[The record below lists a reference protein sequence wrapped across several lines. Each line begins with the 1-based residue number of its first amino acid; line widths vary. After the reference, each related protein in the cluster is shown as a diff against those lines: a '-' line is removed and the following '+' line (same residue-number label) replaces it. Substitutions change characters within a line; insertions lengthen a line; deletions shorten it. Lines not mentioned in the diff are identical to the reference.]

1 MMQLGCTNGT
11 ILQYHQLNGAK
22 LIILL
27 HLAVQVAGLEV
38 VEVVVGEEE
47 GEPQAGHHHNQNYTW
62 NLNNVP
68 LFRKKKVCHLF
79 PMLYAEHRFSH
90 NKLCVW
96 YFHLYDEMRALFVHV
111 LKPKT
116 KHLGDTLVGNTLF
129 RFCYRRLYK
138 KCDIQKTQYF
148 STPPRQNRAATIGRL
163 KNGH

>member
-1 MMQLGCTNGT
+1 
-11 ILQYHQLNGAK
+11 
-22 LIILL
+22 
-27 HLAVQVAGLEV
+27 
-38 VEVVVGEEE
+38 
-47 GEPQAGHHHNQNYTW
+47 
-62 NLNNVP
+62 
-68 LFRKKKVCHLF
+68 
-79 PMLYAEHRFSH
+79 MLYAEHRFSH

-148 STPPRQNRAATIGRL
+148 STPPRQNRTATIGRL
-163 KNGH
+163 KNGQRHNYFQQPYSSVAAITITRDMG